1 MNKKHYLPL
10 PDNVTIRGS
19 SVHGLGLFATKH
31 ISADHNF
38 GITHVADARFEDGH
52 IRLPLGGFFNHSD
65 TPSCK
70 VVNEGEFRYLV
81 SLRKIEKGEEITALY
96 TLYKP

>member
-10 PDNVTIRGS
+10 PDNVTINGS

-31 ISADHNF
+31 IPEDYNF
-38 GITHVADARFEDGH
+38 GITHVADARFEDGY
-52 IRLPLGGFFNHSD
+52 IRLPLGGFFNHSE
-65 TPSCK
+65 TPNCK
-70 VVNEGEFRYLV
+70 AVNEGEFRYLI
-81 SLRKIEKGEEITALY
+81 SLREIEKGEEITALY